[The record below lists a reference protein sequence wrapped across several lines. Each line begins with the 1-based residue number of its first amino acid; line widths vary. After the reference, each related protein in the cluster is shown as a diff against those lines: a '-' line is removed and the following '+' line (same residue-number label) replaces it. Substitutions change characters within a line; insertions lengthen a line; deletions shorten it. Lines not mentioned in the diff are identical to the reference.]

1 MSNLTTE
8 QTWELLEI
16 HRLLIDRDE
25 HKKGIGV
32 SLLVDFIETHLF
44 RAEVIGWVACV
55 KCKAAIQKDIAEEEL
70 YMCVECSNAYYT
82 HEDEKGE
89 NENV

>member
-1 MSNLTTE
+1 MITTE

-16 HRLLIDRDE
+16 HRLLIGDE
-25 HKKGIGV
+25 HKKAIGV

-44 RAEVIGWVACV
+44 TADVVGWVSCIN
-55 KCKAAIQKDIAEEEL
+55 CQSAIQKDIAEEEL
-70 YMCVECSNAYYT
+70 YMCVDCSNAYYT

-89 NENV
+89 N

>member
-1 MSNLTTE
+1 MITTE

-16 HRLLIDRDE
+16 HRLLIDTDE
-25 HKKGIGV
+25 HKKSIGI
-32 SLLVDFIETHLF
+32 SLLVDFIEEHLF
-44 RAEVIGWVACV
+44 TADVVPWVSCI
-55 KCKAAIQKDIAEEEL
+55 KCQCAIQKDVAEEEL

-89 NENV
+89 N